1 LVVNP
6 ASLWRTIWA
15 DTLPACTNLCTLF
28 MFFFLAVS
36 FIRCRSVDL
45 VWLGLVFFCVDG
57 KGFCFGAYLCEGF
70 ISQRGTSYDGGMYQ
84 EFYIKCTGIFL
95 VEVEFM

>member
-1 LVVNP
+1 
-6 ASLWRTIWA
+6 
-15 DTLPACTNLCTLF
+15 
-28 MFFFLAVS
+28 MFFFLWSLLSGVGLWIW
-36 FIRCRSVDL
+36 FGL
-45 VWLGLVFFCVDG
+45 VWFFFCVDG